1 MRNFLDNLYRLSG
14 GLAAGFIVLICLAV
28 MLQVIATIIDKAVG
42 WVSGTPIGLIIPSY
56 AEFTG
61 FFLAAAT
68 FFGLAYTLR
77 ADAHVRVSLVV
88 SHLNARYRRWFEI
101 WCLGSG
107 AALAAYAGYYTFNLV
122 YESYIFNDLAVGMVP
137 LPIWIPQLS
146 MALGMLVLLI
156 ALLDD
161 LVTVLRG
168 FPASYETVENAEAS
182 AAESSSSVVG

>member
-28 MLQVIATIIDKAVG
+28 MLQVIATIIDKIVG
-42 WVSGTPIGLIIPSY
+42 WITGTPIGLIIPSY

-101 WCLGSG
+101 WCLASGSV
-107 AALAAYAGYYTFNLV
+107 LTAYAGYYTFNLV

-146 MALGMLVLLI
+146 MALGMLILLV

-161 LVTVLRG
+161 LITVLRG
-168 FPASYETVENAEAS
+168 FPASYETIENTEAS
-182 AAESSSSVVG
+182 TVDPSSSVQG